1 MYHSW
6 YAEKCKLQGDHTASK
21 CWGSRSASRDRLPWV
36 WKLKPIVSA
45 PALAARVQ
53 TDIDMRGEKIILTGK
68 ADYSLWYEL
77 YAVATDGQAFKF
89 MRLSTCPYTQEKT
102 MVGTE

>member
-1 MYHSW
+1 
-6 YAEKCKLQGDHTASK
+6 
-21 CWGSRSASRDRLPWV
+21 
-36 WKLKPIVSA
+36 
-45 PALAARVQ
+45 
-53 TDIDMRGEKIILTGK
+53 MRGEKIILTGK